1 MKLRNVMFL
10 LKQVST
16 CFLQMVPSVI
26 KSVLNA
32 KIRGFVIIS
41 CPADFTALHQCGGA
55 ASQDSKV
62 RVEVGEFD

>member
-1 MKLRNVMFL
+1 MMETGFDLF
-10 LKQVST
+10 
-16 CFLQMVPSVI
+16 PSNGTLCHEKCI
-26 KSVLNA
+26 ML

-41 CPADFTALHQCGGA
+41 CTADFTALHQCGGA